1 MSESHAASTD
11 SRQIRVFL
19 SSTFVDFMEER
30 ELLVKRVFPAL
41 NRRARDRGVE
51 LIDVDLRWGVTEEQT
66 KQGQTLPL
74 CLGEIDRCRPYFIGL
89 LGERHG
95 WVPPADFYKP
105 ELLERQPW
113 LRQHQGGASVTELEI
128 LHGVLRNPQMAGYAR
143 FYLRDRAYAQ
153 AKKDPTW
160 LAKGEEEHQRL
171 QALKEQVRASGFPVV
186 EGLPDPEAIASR
198 IEADLWQLIDQ
209 QYPDVDQADALE
221 LEERQHAS
229 YRRSRLG
236 VYLGGQVYI
245 EKLERWID
253 TGQHKILI
261 TGESGAGK
269 SALIANWM
277 EAHHQAYPEDFLYA
291 HHLGCSNDAS
301 AIRPML
307 ARLIETAKQQLPEV
321 YSYSLQVPQDWWE
334 LVAKAAEALQSLG
347 RWAKQN
353 NHRWI
358 WILDGLDRLNPDDQN
373 ALPWLPLAIPD
384 GVLIVASALEC
395 PTKEILVNR
404 KFNTLTIRPLQEREQ
419 RVLVKQYLG
428 RYAKQL
434 VAELRIKILSHP
446 LAGSPLFLRV
456 LLEELRQCGR
466 YDTLAEQLDG
476 YLTVVTIDDLYERVL
491 ERLEEDGNGEN
502 VRKVMTA
509 LWASKAGL
517 SEEELLSIKGLASLE
532 WVPIDLALKEAFGR
546 NGNLLLIDHDYLRK
560 AVENRYLTCQ
570 EDRQQAHSDIAQWF
584 EYKDEWDVRKSE
596 ELPWQLL
603 RAFNGDLL
611 LDILSREQPMLS
623 LLRLLDPGVVYQ
635 YWIQACC
642 QSKNKR
648 SIETAI
654 QSIFDSIKAKS
665 RAEQDNEVT
674 LDIENLLG
682 LLKIA
687 GGGDGNLAL
696 KTCRYYLEIYGGNP
710 GTSLQALAIK
720 ETLADCSRLDDK
732 LDLYANLVACY
743 REHYPD
749 LIYKRLRIE
758 LKTAKNYAISGK
770 YDRANELCKLAEAA
784 LQSDSSISPPV
795 KIELNYRLS
804 NAYMQ
809 MFNEDA
815 AIRLMGNSEKI
826 CDHCFGS
833 ESLARLAILIFR
845 NLVKG
850 ENGSRRDIERS
861 KEALELCRARLGAEH
876 PRCIACLESYTIN
889 LQKQNKVGCT
899 EKLLELKE
907 RRYGKCS
914 GEYLFSYASY
924 GVFLFARK
932 KLKELT
938 RFLLTAT
945 SCIAHFLEAA
955 SLCVV

>member
-1 MSESHAASTD
+1 RPKTSYVCHGCMNG
-11 SRQIRVFL
+11 SRDVI
-19 SSTFVDFMEER
+19 
-30 ELLVKRVFPAL
+30 FP
-41 NRRARDRGVE
+41 D
-51 LIDVDLRWGVTEEQT
+51 
-66 KQGQTLPL
+66 
-74 CLGEIDRCRPYFIGL
+74 
-89 LGERHG
+89 
-95 WVPPADFYKP
+95 
-105 ELLERQPW
+105 
-113 LRQHQGGASVTELEI
+113 
-128 LHGVLRNPQMAGYAR
+128 
-143 FYLRDRAYAQ
+143 
-153 AKKDPTW
+153 
-160 LAKGEEEHQRL
+160 
-171 QALKEQVRASGFPVV
+171 
-186 EGLPDPEAIASR
+186 
-198 IEADLWQLIDQ
+198 
-209 QYPDVDQADALE
+209 
-221 LEERQHAS
+221 S
-229 YRRSRLG
+229 YR
-236 VYLGGQVYI
+236 GQVYI

-570 EDRQQAHSDIAQWF
+570 VDRQQAHSDIAQWF

-804 NAYMQ
+804 DAYMQ

-833 ESLARLAILIFR
+833 ESLAKLDILIFR

-924 GVFLFARK
+924 GVFFIRQKKAQRAHAILADCYELHCSFFGKEAEPTLAAAFYYSIACLLLGKDVEGIELFANALLISVSS
-932 KLKELT
+932 LKAGFYAKNDEV
-938 RFLLTAT
+938 
-945 SCIAHFLEAA
+945 LERIDDLAGWFGAA
-955 SLCVV
+955 FKGSRLYQRRTVIRLFTEALKRQEQISS